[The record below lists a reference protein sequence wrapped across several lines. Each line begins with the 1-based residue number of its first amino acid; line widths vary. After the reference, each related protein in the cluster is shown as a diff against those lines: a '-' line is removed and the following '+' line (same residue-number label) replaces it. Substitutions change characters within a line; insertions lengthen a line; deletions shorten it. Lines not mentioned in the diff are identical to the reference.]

1 MPAHADER
9 LAIRCQ
15 LGEPGALEDLVRR
28 WHPSLHRY
36 VRAWLTDSSAVDDVL
51 QTTWLGILRGLPGL
65 RTPAAIAPWIFRIAR
80 ATVMSHLRRRYAEP
94 VVLEDWDAED
104 SSIEEPLRWADLERA
119 VDRLAEPEREAIVL
133 FYLDELSLADVA
145 AVLDV
150 PVGTVKSRLHRAR
163 RQLRMLLEA
172 DTR

>member
-94 VVLEDWDAED
+94 AVLEDWDAED

-119 VDRLAEPEREAIVL
+119 VDRLAEPEREAVVL
-133 FYLDELSLADVA
+133 FYLDELSLVDVA

-150 PVGTVKSRLHRAR
+150 PAGTVKSRLHRAR
-163 RQLRMLLEA
+163 RQLRALLEA